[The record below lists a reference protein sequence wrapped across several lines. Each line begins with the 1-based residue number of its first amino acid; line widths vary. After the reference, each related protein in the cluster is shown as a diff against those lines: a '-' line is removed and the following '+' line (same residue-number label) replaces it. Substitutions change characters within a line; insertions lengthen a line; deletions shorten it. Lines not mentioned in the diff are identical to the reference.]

1 MNPFDQNPYA
11 FKQDVERVRRELQ
24 EQMNANAGGMRRVL
38 GEKLAETNKRLAD
51 LASIADALR
60 VERSAVS
67 GFGDADKPTTAPR
80 MTDKDQWRV
89 GHGVVRIE
97 DIPGRRIPYVLSM
110 DLYIGANSTSDVEQS
125 VTISQEGPFIA
136 VRRIATFRSAYSYT
150 YTDPQTLATSRFAG
164 RSNGRFRPVHSAWDL
179 NDATNNATITT
190 SNPLASGATATIP
203 GITSSIAGFRS
214 MEFDG
219 LISVIIQ
226 GASYPRQNYPVPSSF
241 WSTQV
246 NAPVDLG
253 ALDFFER
260 GEQITV
266 RCTPTHPNNPSYG
279 NANGDNI
286 FGGTGVW
293 PFLAGQFDPQE
304 GISTK
309 DGLTWVN
316 DVAVPLSSDPI
327 VRLPDGIL
335 TIAYEGYK
343 IVQPTGPVG

>member
-24 EQMNANAGGMRRVL
+24 EQMNANAGGMRRAL
-38 GEKLAETNKRLAD
+38 SEKIAETNKRLSD

-60 VERSAVS
+60 VERRGVS

-136 VRRIATFRSAYSYT
+136 VRRIATFRSAYSFT
-150 YTDPQTLATSRFAG
+150 YTDPQTNATSRFAG

-190 SNPLASGATATIP
+190 SNPLAAGALSGIP
-203 GITSSIAGFRS
+203 GITSSVAGFRS

-219 LISVIIQ
+219 LISVIVQ

-266 RCTPTHPNNPSYG
+266 RVTPTHPNNPSYG

-286 FGGTGVW
+286 FGSAGVW
-293 PFLAGQFDPQE
+293 PFLAGQFDPHE
-304 GISTK
+304 GIVTP
-309 DGLTWVN
+309 DGLTWN
-316 DVAVPLSSDPI
+316 QSTPVPLPADPI